1 MKCHTLDV
9 WRRSKELAVKI
20 YRFEIV
26 GPFSKDLGL
35 IRQIQRAAVSI
46 CSNIAEGAERDSF
59 KDSAHFFTIAKGSAA
74 ELATQLEIASEVGLL
89 ARASAESLIRETEEI
104 AKMLNS
110 LIKSVKAKGSRQ

>member
-1 MKCHTLDV
+1 MKCHSLEV
-9 WRRSKELAVKI
+9 WKRSKGLAVKI
-20 YRFEIV
+20 YQSEMQ
-26 GPFSKDLGL
+26 GPFAKNFSL

-46 CSNIAEGAERDSF
+46 CSNIAEGAERDSY

-89 ARASAESLIRETEEI
+89 ARASAEPLIRETEEI